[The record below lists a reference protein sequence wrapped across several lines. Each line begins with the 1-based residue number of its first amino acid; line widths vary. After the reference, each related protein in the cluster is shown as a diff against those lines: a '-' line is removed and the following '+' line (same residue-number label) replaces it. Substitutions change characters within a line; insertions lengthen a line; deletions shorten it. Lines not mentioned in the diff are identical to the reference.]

1 MNNESLVREKS
12 VKEKTETGYLVPV
25 NKEGIECFESRQLPE
40 GVLYGDEDDVDMS
53 GILDDYDDDEINMS
67 GV

>member
-12 VKEKTETGYLVPV
+12 VKEKTETDNLVPAD
-25 NKEGIECFESRQLPE
+25 KEHRECFERDQLPE
-40 GVLYGDEDDVDMS
+40 GVLYIDEDDVDLS
-53 GILDDYDDDEINMS
+53 GVLDDYDDDEINMS